1 MSEYTELEFNQPA
14 RNIRINLKPQEQKT
28 SIVVSRDTR
37 EKLIGLGKYGE
48 SYDDI
53 LEKLIDYD
61 IELEKKRKEVS

>member
-37 EKLIGLGKYGE
+37 EKLIGIGKYGE

-53 LEKLIDYD
+53 LGKLIDYD